1 MTHPPDDSLPS
12 QTAEPCRCPEVDP
25 RATLRVA
32 VLTLSDTRT
41 LADDRSGDRIVEL
54 FQGEGHEVAVREI
67 LTDDAEPLIARIGSL
82 CQMPDLDA
90 IVTTGGTGIAPRDL
104 AIDAIESLL
113 EVRLPGFGEHFR
125 ALSVAEI
132 GPKAMLSRATA
143 GRIGRIVLF
152 ALPGSTGAV
161 TTGMTHCVLPIIR
174 HAVSLV
180 QRRSQ

>member
-1 MTHPPDDSLPS
+1 MPEKLPILSATESCGCPDI
-12 QTAEPCRCPEVDP
+12 DP
-25 RATLRVA
+25 KAALRVA
-32 VLTLSDTRT
+32 VFTLSDTRT
-41 LADDRSGDRIVEL
+41 LADDRSGDRVVEL
-54 FQGEGHEVAVREI
+54 FENEGHHVVIREI
-67 LTDDAEPLIARIGSL
+67 LTDDAEPLIARIRAV
-82 CQMPDLDA
+82 CQTPGLDA

-113 EVRLPGFGEHFR
+113 EVSLPGFGEYFR
-125 ALSVAEI
+125 SLSIAEI

-143 GRIGRIVLF
+143 GRIGRTVIF

-180 QRRSQ
+180 QRAS